1 MSFLEPLIEA
11 TAPAMMG
18 GIALAMMAVYA
29 LGRGRSSVW
38 PATLLR
44 VLAVAG
50 IVVPGMTIIGWYEQL
65 RRTNQL
71 TEALPVHTAPIV
83 DMVIV
88 NSAILLSAGFLLL
101 IGGVYLARQLPDR
114 PELAAGEPADATE

>member
-1 MSFLEPLIEA
+1 
-11 TAPAMMG
+11 MG

-29 LGRGRSSVW
+29 LGRGRPCAW

-65 RRTNQL
+65 RRTSEL
-71 TEALPVHTAPIV
+71 TAALPIRTAPV
-83 DMVIV
+83 LDMVIV
-88 NSAILLSAGFLLL
+88 NSAILLSAGFVLL

-114 PELAAGEPADATE
+114 PGPGAAEPADAAE

>member
-1 MSFLEPLIEA
+1 MSVLEPLFEA
-11 TAPAMMG
+11 TAPEAMG
-18 GIALAMMAVYA
+18 GIALAMIAVYA
-29 LGRGRSSVW
+29 IGRGRSSVW
-38 PATLLR
+38 PATVLR

-65 RRTNQL
+65 QRTSEL
-71 TEALPVHTAPIV
+71 TERLPVHTAPVV

-101 IGGVYLARQLPDR
+101 IGGVYLARQLPGR
-114 PELAAGEPADATE
+114 PAPGAAEPANATE